1 MYKKR
6 HINPKIRNLRPKKR
20 FWKKPLF
27 WIVLT
32 AILIIAIL
40 WFALFYSKFQ
50 IKNIEIFGNEKVKTE
65 DIQQNAFANLNKK
78 ILTTGFLN
86 ISSRSVFVV
95 DTNNILKNLLNK
107 FPEIES
113 IQIQK
118 KFPDSIT
125 LKVKERQP
133 VAVFCQSA
141 DNCFLIDQNGV
152 IFQKRQSTSSDMV
165 ITKEQSDK
173 NIFAGENIIDKKIM
187 DAILKVQN
195 NLKNNL
201 QVNVKEAFVS
211 NPLIFTT
218 SENWKIYFDPTEN
231 MDAQI
236 IKMDALLKDQITP
249 DARKKLQYIYLQY
262 KDRAY
267 YK

>member
-95 DTNNILKNLLNK
+95 DTNNILK
-107 FPEIES
+107 I
-113 IQIQK
+113 
-118 KFPDSIT
+118 
-125 LKVKERQP
+125 KERQP
-133 VAVFCQSA
+133 VSVFCQSA